1 MNDLKNKVRMPT
13 RGIFYAPLFARLGY
27 YSFQFGFLTWDK
39 YAASLDGA
47 QNIPPSVSRQCKET
61 ATHQTICYLKTEK
74 EKRNNE
80 QPTHKTAHL
89 QAPTHKPMLQLA
101 KEQFSCRRTHG

>member
-1 MNDLKNKVRMPT
+1 MRNLLDLLRMNDLKNKVRMPT

-47 QNIPPSVSRQCKET
+47 QNIPPSVSKHRVT
-61 ATHQTICYLKTEK
+61 RIW
-74 EKRNNE
+74 
-80 QPTHKTAHL
+80 
-89 QAPTHKPMLQLA
+89 
-101 KEQFSCRRTHG
+101 